1 MFHLLH
7 TFHSLQKL
15 HAFQVFH
22 ELCASLL
29 YLARGIPVKND
40 LFTIPQAAKICS
52 VCRTT
57 MWRWVKSGKLEAF
70 LTPGG
75 QFKIREGD
83 LTSFIQKRMKHLPVA
98 AFSRGT
104 KILIVDDDPAI
115 LKLLNKMLSSSGYR
129 REVASDGFEAG
140 TKIMQFKPDLIILDL
155 LMPGMDGFEVCKQIK
170 ENSNTSHIKILI
182 FTGFDS
188 KENKE
193 RIMRAGAD
201 GYLVKP
207 AGKSVLLKSV
217 NDLISK

>member
-1 MFHLLH
+1 M
-7 TFHSLQKL
+7 
-15 HAFQVFH
+15 
-22 ELCASLL
+22 
-29 YLARGIPVKND
+29 KND
-40 LFTIPQAAKICS
+40 LFTIPQASKICS

-83 LTSFIQKRMKHLPVA
+83 LKSFIQKRMKHLPVVEL
-98 AFSRGT
+98 SKWK
-104 KILIVDDDPAI
+104 KILIVDDDPAVQ
-115 LKLLNKMLSSSGYR
+115 KMLNKMLSSSGYR
-129 REVASDGFEAG
+129 LEAASDGFEAG
-140 TKIMQFKPDLIILDL
+140 TKIMQFKPDLMILDL
-155 LMPGMDGFEVCKQIK
+155 FMPGMDGFEVCKQIK

-193 RIMRAGAD
+193 RIMRTGAD

-207 AGKSVLLKSV
+207 VGKSVLLKNV
-217 NDLISK
+217 HNLISK

>member
-1 MFHLLH
+1 M
-7 TFHSLQKL
+7 
-15 HAFQVFH
+15 
-22 ELCASLL
+22 
-29 YLARGIPVKND
+29 KNN

-83 LTSFIQKRMKHLPVA
+83 LKFFIQKRMKHLPVA
-98 AFSRGT
+98 EFSQGK
-104 KILIVDDDPAI
+104 KILVVDDDPGI
-115 LKLLNKMLSSSGYR
+115 QKLLNKILSSNGYR
-129 REVASDGFEAG
+129 RETASDGFEAG

-155 LMPGMDGFEVCKQIK
+155 FMPGMDGFEVCRQIK
-170 ENSNTSHIKILI
+170 ESSNTSHIKILAL
-182 FTGFDS
+182 TGYDS

-207 AGKSVLLKSV
+207 VGKSVLLKNV
-217 NDLISK
+217 KNLISE